1 MSETRHPTCR
11 TSCHGW
17 DCTREGGS
25 FDLHEKQK
33 PRNWELTSSPLTRT
47 YLTCNWLQRRLT
59 LQGAG
64 PALLLTCQA
73 TDPPEVHSKEPNLGR
88 GEAISLLSNVKYG
101 HSMTQQKPYC
111 SDLKHSCNR
120 CSSRSH
126 AVEILVD
133 CMKSQAEAPRP
144 NRRLQRW

>member
-1 MSETRHPTCR
+1 MVGTAQGREAVSTYMKSR
-11 TSCHGW
+11 TA
-17 DCTREGGS
+17 
-25 FDLHEKQK
+25 
-33 PRNWELTSSPLTRT
+33 ELGVDVVTPDQDIPHLQ
-47 YLTCNWLQRRLT
+47 LVQRRLT

-120 CSSRSH
+120 CHHDPMQLRS
-126 AVEILVD
+126 
-133 CMKSQAEAPRP
+133 
-144 NRRLQRW
+144 W